1 MNKRL
6 QGIRVLYV
14 IAPQHFRDEEF
25 LEPRKALEDEGA
37 NITVA
42 SLGTEVAKGML
53 GLEVRPDIS
62 LDQARSQDYQVI
74 VVAGGSGTQ
83 HYLWGNDELHAILHD
98 FSREG
103 KVIAAICLAPAI
115 LAEANLLEG
124 VSATVYPS
132 EEAKKKMIAGHA
144 HYLDQP
150 IVKAGL
156 IVTGR
161 DPQAANAFGKAVVE
175 TLLMSR

>member
-1 MNKRL
+1 MSKRL
-6 QGIRVLYV
+6 QGTRVLYV

-37 NITVA
+37 QITVA
-42 SLGTEVAKGML
+42 SLGTEIAKGML

-62 LDQARSQDYQVI
+62 LNQAYSREYQAI

-83 HYLWGNDELHAILHD
+83 RYLWGNDTLHGLLHD
-98 FSREG
+98 FSHEE

-132 EEAKKKMIAGHA
+132 EEAKQKMGAGHA
-144 HYLDQP
+144 LTLDQP
-150 IVKAGL
+150 VVKAGR

-161 DPQAANAFGKAVVE
+161 DPQAATAFGKALVE
-175 TLLMSR
+175 TLLAFR